1 MASLP
6 GIVIKIGADT
16 VNAVQGLNRVDKALG
31 RSMSKSEKFN
41 AAIGKVGP
49 ALGAAAI
56 AAGAFAVKLGVDAV
70 QAAVE
75 DEKSVASLNRTLT
88 NLGLGFKSLEVSDFV
103 DRLQELYGVADSDLR
118 PAFDRLVRST
128 KDVGEA
134 ERAMQIAVDA
144 AAGGQYDLLAVANA
158 LGKGYDGNTTA
169 LGKLGLGLDKATL
182 KSGNMKLITEQM
194 AMVFAGK
201 AAANAETMSG
211 KLDRVTQAA
220 GEASEAVGYSLLE
233 GFSTMADSMGGPDG
247 AIAQIQTTG
256 DELAA
261 LTGIAGEAAA
271 AIAGVFTAGQDAG
284 TANEMWAGPGGI
296 VETLANTIPIYGSA
310 IVELMNAR
318 ERDKVSADEHARV
331 IQAEAARYTAL
342 AAAAQRAA
350 GSVDAA
356 TQAQEDA
363 AFSGAWSSGT
373 VTTRNQANEAHRR
386 AQARARAARLAAKK
400 KRAEER
406 RDAVKIAKTAEAAR
420 KRAQARTGTNYGAV
434 QTRSK
439 RSCA

>member
-31 RSMSKSEKFN
+31 RSMTKSEKFQ
-41 AAIGKVGP
+41 ATIGKVGP
-49 ALGAAAI
+49 ALGAAAV

-70 QAAVE
+70 QAAVD
-75 DEKSVASLNRTLT
+75 DEKSVASLNRTLE

-169 LGKLGLGLDKATL
+169 LGKLGIGLDKATL
-182 KSGNMKLITEQM
+182 KSGNMKLITEEM
-194 AMVFAGK
+194 ARIFGGK
-201 AAANAETMSG
+201 AATNAETMSG

-220 GEASEAVGYSLLE
+220 GEASEQVGYELVNAMDKLAE
-233 GFSTMADSMGGPDG
+233 AQGGPDG
-247 AIAQIQTTG
+247 AISMIQTTG
-256 DELAA
+256 DELTT
-261 LTGIAGEAAA
+261 LIGLITDTSAAA
-271 AIAGVFTAGQDAG
+271 AGLDFTNAA
-284 TANEMWAGPGGI
+284 ANEAGAGASGWIEGLVSQLPMVGDA
-296 VETLANTIPIYGSA
+296 L
-310 IVELMNAR
+310 VELMNAR
-318 ERDKVSADEHARV
+318 QREADAADESARAH
-331 IQAEAARYTAL
+331 QAETARYMALAGAAR
-342 AAAAQRAA
+342 AAAR
-350 GSVDAA
+350 GIDAA

-363 AFSGAWSSGT
+363 AVAGTWSSGT

-406 RDAVKIAKTAEAAR
+406 RDAVRIAKEAEAAR

-434 QTRSK
+434 QTRAK
-439 RSCA
+439 RACG